1 MGRNGNLR
9 DTFGPSKL
17 QYRNEQDQWIDLGF
31 DFAGN
36 EPTIAVSGLDLSV
49 MGARRRANRLIA
61 KTNDW
66 KDTMWDWAQRNDLN
80 DIRSNQM
87 NSINNN

>member
-1 MGRNGNLR
+1 ME
-9 DTFGPSKL
+9 D
-17 QYRNEQDQWIDLGF
+17 
-31 DFAGN
+31 
-36 EPTIAVSGLDLSV
+36 IADAESREGSYSGWNSS
-49 MGARRRANRLIA
+49 ARRKANRLIA
-61 KTNDW
+61 KTNGW